1 VARLAGYPQHGP
13 RKAALTVG
21 PGRPSDEPVLTAWA
35 ISFVF
40 GGSSALL
47 LLVANLF
54 PAYWY
59 FSFFALTPFLYR
71 IIKATPEESCRLG
84 LLFGLSFFGAS
95 ATGWPEIPPF
105 LAAIRLLCGTALF
118 AFFGWI
124 IGWARQRWGFNPS
137 LVAVAWAGLELG
149 LGKLGFAGGVLGE
162 TTFSHPMLH
171 GLAGL
176 FGLVAGS
183 AIIVLLNSLLA
194 LALTKVIKAAKTAVR
209 TAIEDVRTWDLIF
222 AVNFATEKTYLVPEG
237 RAPPNPPDITS
248 LIVWAQSASWCA
260 DDAVRLERARFPNLS
275 EK

>member
-1 VARLAGYPQHGP
+1 MARFAGCPQHGP
-13 RKAALTVG
+13 REAALTVVSA
-21 PGRPSDEPVLTAWA
+21 RPSDEPVLTAWA

-71 IIKATPEESCRLG
+71 IIRAMPGESFRLG

-95 ATGWPEIPPF
+95 AAGSGEFSFF
-105 LAAIRLLCGTALF
+105 LTTIRLLCGTVLLAS
-118 AFFGWI
+118 FGWS

-137 LVAVAWAGLELG
+137 MVALLWVGLELS
-149 LGKLGFAGGVLGE
+149 LAKLGFTSGLLGE
-162 TTFSHPMLH
+162 TALSHPMLY

-176 FGLVAGS
+176 LGLLAAS

-194 LALTKVIKAAKTAVR
+194 FALTKVVQAKGTGVKS
-209 TAIEDVRTWDLIF
+209 AIEDTRTWDLLF
-222 AVNFATEKTYLVPEG
+222 ALDFSIQKTYLVPEG
-237 RAPPNPPDITS
+237 RAPPFGS
-248 LIVWAQSASWCA
+248 L
-260 DDAVRLERARFPNLS
+260 LEECRRRPLAGLLTDSLTTPGRTGD
-275 EK
+275 